1 MDEPLESA
9 MPSFHRSLRVES
21 RSGRQTGDPGVVLLR
36 EVPERSGIMS
46 WMPARLDAFGCN
58 EVWRLGQGRQPAVGG
73 PSGRRIANNGSTLLA
88 HGQYHDYART
98 SELSIGPSL
107 ATGTGTGGQ
116 QSLTVL
122 GRIFPG
128 QRPSIGIYSD
138 SVVVTVS
145 Y

>member
-21 RSGRQTGDPGVVLLR
+21 RSGRQTGDPGVALLR
-36 EVPERSGIMS
+36 EVLERSGIVS
-46 WMPARLDAFGCN
+46 WMTARLDAFGCN
-58 EVWRLGQGRQPAVGG
+58 EVWRLGPGRQPADGG
-73 PSGRRIANNGSTLLA
+73 SSGRRVANGGNLLA
-88 HGQYHDYART
+88 YGLYHDYART
-98 SELSIGPSL
+98 SEWGIGPSV
-107 ATGTGTGGQ
+107 AIGTGTGGQ
-116 QSLTVL
+116 QSLTVF

-128 QRPSIGIYSD
+128 QRPSAGIYAD